1 MQPHDK
7 HAKSIKSRPFRARL
21 TLKNSLGWLYGY
33 PTVSGNGSIE
43 WQYSPEEDGITWKSM
58 VLDRKLLQE
67 SELTLNKTCSRYK
80 DIILD
85 VIPEGPIW
93 VERVRKLLDLL
104 KQVVLNGVPASEA
117 ISRHMKNQSRQ
128 ANRLLEQIAG
138 FEADMRMIAYAFA
151 WFYSRSQDETMKA
164 LDWLVQHLD
173 PMKSLTE
180 MEGPSKATLIAL
192 QAYSLAKKIGFEA
205 LDSLVHFMTCK
216 ESRDIFLEYNEDFE
230 YLLKSIRELNERFP
244 VESEAPNK
252 TYIADKF
259 RDLWNWI
266 VQQDES
272 TREDTVAL
280 VHLAFNREVLAG
292 IYEDIIAQ
300 EKVLVFARRKLK
312 EVLATPFRSNMKIS
326 VRKAHEM
333 AKTIVNMVPEN
344 TARFGIEAISNSIHS
359 ISGNNYKKLRK
370 LLIDLLPSIPSKHDG
385 NSVRA
390 FFLVAISDL
399 AGTSDNRMG
408 SIPRAEQFAELM
420 TRYIKKSAGKEW
432 FRPWKD
438 KIDSWNNGED
448 CVHLVWK
455 NHHYDYNLATTD
467 QFDKKWTDWL
477 KSYFESVFYFVDNQI
492 DINNSLVPEK
502 LLFDLIGLSSNPVKL
517 AYYYILV
524 KRLSIKGK
532 TILSSLPAAIT
543 SESLDKYLSAID
555 VLTDEMPNSSR
566 KIMTKNDCSELLA
579 TIATQVDDSKSI
591 AEYYKIIQQNK
602 LTHVDVET
610 LKFAIKHR
618 ESAQDFVDI
627 IKAIQNLDKT
637 CPDPPAANLITDG
650 CTYLSKIG
658 KLESARRLIHS
669 RNISSLLNI
678 GKRIRLL
685 AILNLQ
691 PTLFHIKDRQDPLP
705 EWALSYPV
713 ALHAPIQELIAL
725 APHGKTSVERILQKD
740 FPAQELL
747 DKEIITLREKHAN
760 NPNNSHIYQRLTAL
774 EIRKNHPTNVSNAR
788 LTNLAQKIMTA
799 ADRSLLM
806 SIDLQFN
813 QQFTDVFK
821 SILSTDTVPDWLFE
835 KDSIELFD
843 ATRKLSNRFRILAD
857 SIFSKRCGPEPWHFY
872 DMPANKNFI
881 KKIESYGI
889 NTKPWTNPTPN
900 RWMIDIDG
908 SQRLELNF
916 ESDPLEVMR
925 MGDYFGTCLSLGSCN
940 FFSTLTNFVDINKQ
954 VIFARDQ
961 NNKVVGRCLIA
972 LTDNGSL
979 IGFHPYCQNR
989 AIDFRSIIAKIL
1001 TELSKNMG
1009 ASIAH
1014 QGKVP
1019 LLVGPDWYD
1028 DGPEDITGKFDYLE
1042 YNSVFRQSLSTI
1054 PVAELMPTLTKL
1066 CGSEQ
1071 PDPILL
1077 GMLIELPELNAR
1089 PELITPLLPL
1099 IESNGGV
1106 SSLILRKAGV
1116 LSLKSGNMR
1125 FISNHLSKI
1134 INHNLMVNESWSW
1147 YDDDLM
1153 PLVKMMADLSPSL
1166 VLRWLRQSRDKN
1178 CGSDLEETVPNRR
1191 TILATV
1197 HRNLG
1202 RRNLAKK
1209 IEDSLTDK

>member
-21 TLKNSLGWLYGY
+21 TLKNSLGWLYGF

-67 SELTLNKTCSRYK
+67 SELTLTKICSRYS

-93 VERVRKLLDLL
+93 VERVRELLGLL
-104 KQVVLNGVPASEA
+104 KQVVLNGVPGSEA

-138 FEADMRMIAYAFA
+138 FETDMSIIAYAFA
-151 WFYSRSQDETMKA
+151 WYYCRSQDEKTKA
-164 LDWLVQHLD
+164 LDWLIHRLD
-173 PMKSLTE
+173 QMKSLTE
-180 MEGPSKATLIAL
+180 TEGLPKATLIAF
-192 QAYSLAKKIGFEA
+192 QAYSLAKKVGCERI
-205 LDSLVHFMTCK
+205 DSLLHFMTSK
-216 ESRDIFLEYNEDFE
+216 ECRNIYFEYYEHCE
-230 YLLKSIRELNERFP
+230 YLLKSIKELNERFP
-244 VESEAPNK
+244 VESEAPSK

-259 RDLWNWI
+259 RGLWNWI
-266 VQQDES
+266 VLQDES
-272 TREDTVAL
+272 TCEDTVAL
-280 VHLAFNREVLAG
+280 VHLVFNKEVLAG

-300 EKVLVFARRKLK
+300 EKVLVFARHQLK
-312 EVLATPFRSNMKIS
+312 SIVEAPFRAHKKIS
-326 VRKAHEM
+326 VKKANRL
-333 AKTIVNMVPEN
+333 AKTVVLIDFEN
-344 TARFGIEAISNSIHS
+344 NCRFGAEAVTNAIYNV
-359 ISGNNYKKLRK
+359 SGDNHKKFRR
-370 LLIDLLPSIPSKHDG
+370 LLIDLLPSIPPQHDG
-385 NSVRA
+385 KSVRA
-390 FFLVAISDL
+390 FFLVAISEL

-455 NHHYDYNLATTD
+455 NHHYDYNHATTD
-467 QFDKKWTDWL
+467 QFDKKWTGWL
-477 KSYFESVFYFVDNQI
+477 KSYFESIFHFVDNQI

-502 LLFDLIGLSSNPVKL
+502 LLFDLIGFSSSPEKL
-517 AYYYILV
+517 AYYYNFV

-543 SESLDKYLSAID
+543 SDSLDKYLSALD
-555 VLTDEMPNSSR
+555 VLIDEMPKSSR

-579 TIATQVDDSKSI
+579 KIATQVDDSNSI

-602 LTHVDVET
+602 LNDVDVET

-637 CPDPPAANLITDG
+637 CPDPPAVNLITDG

-691 PTLFHIKDRQDPLP
+691 PTLFYIKDRQDPLP

-740 FPAQELL
+740 FPVQELL
-747 DKEIITLREKHAN
+747 DEEITTLREKHLN

-774 EIRKNHPTNVSNAR
+774 EMRKNHPTDVSNAR

-813 QQFTDVFK
+813 QQFTDAFK

-843 ATRKLSNRFRILAD
+843 ATRKLSNRFRTLAD

-940 FFSTLTNFVDINKQ
+940 FFSTLTNFVDINKH

-972 LTDNGSL
+972 LIDNGSL

-1001 TELSKNMG
+1001 TELSKSMG
-1009 ASIAH
+1009 TSIAH

-1028 DGPEDITGKFDYLE
+1028 DGPEDITGKFYYLE
-1042 YNSVFRQSLSTI
+1042 YNSDFRQSLATI
-1054 PVAELMPTLTKL
+1054 PVAELLPTLTKL

-1125 FISNHLSKI
+1125 FISKYLSKI
-1134 INHNLMVNESWSW
+1134 INHHLMVNESWSW

-1209 IEDSLTDK
+1209 IEDSSADR